1 MATMALARNVG
12 DWLTAESLLDAE
24 VPLASVRFHDSG
36 LPSVYLRIVKKRAM
50 TLGDHIFF
58 RDADLA
64 DQARQV
70 NWPLYA
76 HELVHVAQY
85 RRSGK
90 TRFFA
95 SYGRDMLKA
104 GLKYSRSLPLEAP
117 AYERQ
122 RLAEE
127 RLGMR

>member
-1 MATMALARNVG
+1 MTAYRMNEFVG
-12 DWLTAESLLDAE
+12 EWLTAEALLDAE
-24 VPLASVRFHDSG
+24 VSLSEVRFHDSG

-50 TLGDHIFF
+50 TLGDHIWF
-58 RDADLA
+58 RDTELA
-64 DQARQV
+64 DQARQA

-90 TRFFA
+90 AKFFA
-95 SYGRDMLKA
+95 TYGRDMLKA
-104 GLKYSRSLPLEAP
+104 GLKYSRKLALEAP

-122 RLAEE
+122 WEAER